1 MLQNKK
7 NFNRKL
13 LIIKKRFDPALS
25 IDADPVLSSFEIDM
39 SPQFTYT
46 GCSTNSRKRKTL
58 NGGALLHL
66 FPAPYDRMIRHTL
79 KVKRLNDHMNV
90 GARCDKPN
98 AQM

>member
-1 MLQNKK
+1 MV
-7 NFNRKL
+7 
-13 LIIKKRFDPALS
+13 S
-25 IDADPVLSSFEIDM
+25 E
-39 SPQFTYT
+39 
-46 GCSTNSRKRKTL
+46 
-58 NGGALLHL
+58 LLHL